1 LRSAVSASVLGLLF
15 AVALPIGAQESDV
28 VVKGDLGR
36 RLDRAIQR
44 STGGGFWG
52 AALVARGGEVIL
64 AKGYGFADYG
74 SRPNTP
80 RTLFEIASTSKQ
92 FTAAA
97 ILKLESEKK
106 LRLEDTLGKFF
117 KKVPADKRTVT
128 VHHLLTHTSGMN
140 PSVGLP
146 YASTATRDEFVRHVL
161 AAPMKAR
168 PGTKFAY
175 FNSGYALLAAIV
187 EVVSGKSF
195 ETYMKEKIFKPAGL
209 ADTGFIRD
217 PDLDGDR
224 AAVRLSK
231 TRPESTAL
239 DWHWSWGYRG
249 MGGVVTTVLD
259 LLKWDRALR
268 GNDVLDAKARA
279 KYYEPFLEGY
289 ACGWR
294 VAKTDRNSVMVFHSG
309 GVQGFVTD
317 YVRHLEDDVVIV
329 VLSNGKSD
337 VRAVTRQIDG
347 ILFQRPKVTA
357 TLDATPYTLTRYRAA
372 ELPRRTRWRV
382 EAQGGGVRLV
392 LEDPRTRHA
401 AATIRMP
408 AGPARKLGSEL
419 KALLRGK
426 GHYRGPRG
434 MEAGLYLLSY
444 GQRKSRLDL
453 EEGLEITLLP
463 RYEGR
468 DPSGKDIVDERITFV
483 LVDGERNGWPVMVK
497 MDFKSA
503 KGLLEALDKALP

>member
-1 LRSAVSASVLGLLF
+1 MRRAIPAFVLGLLF
-15 AVALPIGAQESDV
+15 ATPLQVGAQDSV
-28 VVKGDLGR
+28 VIQGDLGR
-36 RLDRAIQR
+36 RIDRAIQR
-44 STGGGFWG
+44 TTGGGYWG

-80 RTLFEIASTSKQ
+80 TTLFEIASTSKP

-97 ILKLESEKK
+97 ILKLESEGK

-117 KKVPADKRTVT
+117 KRVPSDKKTIT

-161 AAPMKAR
+161 AAPLKAR
-168 PGTKFAY
+168 PGKTFAY

-195 ETYMKEKIFKPAGL
+195 ETYMKEKILKPAGL
-209 ADTGFIRD
+209 SDTGFILD
-217 PDLDGDR
+217 PDLDGGR

-231 TRPESTAL
+231 SRPESTAL

-268 GNDVLDAKARA
+268 GNDVLGAKARA
-279 KYYEPFLEGY
+279 KYYAPCLEGY

-294 VAKTDRNSVMVFHSG
+294 VEKTGQNGVKVSHSG

-317 YVRHLEDDVVIV
+317 YVRYLEDDVVIV
-329 VLSNGKSD
+329 LLSNGKSD
-337 VRAVTRQIDG
+337 IRAVNRRIDE
-347 ILFQRPKVTA
+347 ILFARPKLTA
-357 TLDATPYTLTRYRAA
+357 TLDVGPYDLTGYRAA
-372 ELPRRTRWRV
+372 ELPRRTRWKV
-382 EAQGGGVRLV
+382 TPQGGGVHLV

-401 AATIRMP
+401 AATIRVP
-408 AGPARKLGSEL
+408 ADPARKLRSDL
-419 KALLRGK
+419 KAMLRRKGK
-426 GHYRGPRG
+426 FRGPRG
-434 MEAGLYLLSY
+434 MEAGLYLLPY
-444 GQRKSRLDL
+444 GRKKSRLDL
-453 EEGLEITLLP
+453 EDGLEILLQP

-468 DPSGKDIVDERITFV
+468 DPSGRDIVDERITLV
-483 LVDGERNGWPVMVK
+483 LVDNERRGWPVMVK
-497 MDFKSA
+497 MDAKNA
-503 KGLLEALDKALP
+503 KGLLEGLEKALP